1 MNIECCAFKKFRD
14 QNKAIK
20 HLEKYCGAV
29 FFGAVAFAIFFGQR
43 PLSVA
48 GAKSKPQKKNA
59 RGCILPKQNSAI
71 NKIASL
77 QRLVL
82 NLILSNFQ
90 IDMLYTYQKTPIDEW

>member
-1 MNIECCAFKKFRD
+1 L
-14 QNKAIK
+14 K
-20 HLEKYCGAV
+20 HLSYSIHSQSLERQANLK
-29 FFGAVAFAIFFGQR
+29 
-43 PLSVA
+43 
-48 GAKSKPQKKNA
+48 KKNG